1 MAITM
6 LRMLRVRSPLRL
18 GFAGV
23 ITVLLLAAGGVP
35 GPQPVAAQT
44 PPEPKAPRRFLI
56 EPGASEITVLLLTE
70 GLFSGFAH
78 NHVLVG
84 NDLSGEILLADGD
97 VPFATARIALPV
109 ESFQVDRPEHRS
121 REHLSGDMSEEQRME
136 VRAVML
142 GPEQMF
148 AANYPSITAVVERVE
163 GSWPSITAWTLIQ
176 IRGVEKRVAIPLKAE
191 LKGDLLTAAG
201 EFTARHSDFA
211 IEPFSSLLGTVAVQD
226 RFQVR
231 FRIQAREI
239 R

>member
-1 MAITM
+1 MRRK
-6 LRMLRVRSPLRL
+6 LRAGQTFRL
-18 GFAGV
+18 GFAAV
-23 ITVLLLAAGGVP
+23 VLFLAAGGVL

-44 PPEPKAPRRFLI
+44 PAEPKPPRRFLI
-56 EPGASEITVLLLTE
+56 EPGASEITVRLFKE

-84 NDLSGEILLADGD
+84 NDLSGEILLAGGD
-97 VPFATARIALPV
+97 VLLATARIALPV

-121 REHLSGDMSEEQRME
+121 QEQLSGDMSEEQRME
-136 VRAVML
+136 IRAVML
-142 GPEQMF
+142 GPEQLH
-148 AANYPSITAVVERVE
+148 AAKYPRITAVVERVE
-163 GSWPSITAWTLIQ
+163 GSWPSITASALIQ
-176 IRGVEKRVAIPLKAE
+176 IRGGEKRMEIPLKAE
-191 LKGDLLTAAG
+191 LKGDVLTVAG